1 MVYLQTKSKQ
11 ITMAYIENAT
21 TIEPKVGNYSYLCG
35 MKDQKEIELDAM
47 IDELMKEQLP
57 PYTMEEINA
66 MIDEGE
72 RQFADGRWQ
81 DSEDMFREL
90 EEEFEKSESQSV

>member
-1 MVYLQTKSKQ
+1 MTYLQNTALIWPKMGKN
-11 ITMAYIENAT
+11 AYLRSMNE
-21 TIEPKVGNYSYLCG
+21 K
-35 MKDQKEIELDAM
+35 KEINQM
-47 IDELMKEQLP
+47 DEACPLT

-81 DSEDMFREL
+81 DSEEMFREL
-90 EEEFEKSESQSV
+90 EEEFMEAESELIYDK

>member
-1 MVYLQTKSKQ
+1 MTFFQT
-11 ITMAYIENAT
+11 IT
-21 TIEPKVGNYSYLCG
+21 TIKPEVEDNAYLCS
-35 MKDQKEIELDAM
+35 MKEKREIAFDTM

-72 RQFADGRWQ
+72 RQFSEGKWQ
-81 DSEDMFREL
+81 DSEEMLREL
-90 EEEFEKSESQSV
+90 EEEFEREESHLV